1 MAPPG
6 KTSFSVVRK
15 KTPFQKAKAE
25 EELKRKRHAE
35 EAAKLY
41 DEFAASFEADKK
53 PRGMNFV
60 SAGTQAAGSRP
71 GEEVADDGRREAY
84 VPPNAPPAVAEASE
98 AIART
103 LETASTSTP
112 MGTGSMKPSGGGKS
126 RETPRDR
133 RAHGGDDREA
143 AGARARAARGARRR
157 RR

>member
-60 SAGTQAAGSRP
+60 SAGTQAAGLAPARRWRTTAGVKRTSRP
-71 GEEVADDGRREAY
+71 TPLPLSRKRPRRSRGRLR
-84 VPPNAPPAVAEASE
+84 
-98 AIART
+98 R
-103 LETASTSTP
+103 
-112 MGTGSMKPSGGGKS
+112 
-126 RETPRDR
+126 PRHR
-133 RAHGGDDREA
+133 RRW
-143 AGARARAARGARRR
+143 ARGR
-157 RR
+157 

>member
-53 PRGMNFV
+53 PRGMNS
-60 SAGTQAAGSRP
+60 SAR
-71 GEEVADDGRREAY
+71 
-84 VPPNAPPAVAEASE
+84 
-98 AIART
+98 
-103 LETASTSTP
+103 
-112 MGTGSMKPSGGGKS
+112 
-126 RETPRDR
+126 
-133 RAHGGDDREA
+133 
-143 AGARARAARGARRR
+143 ARRR
-157 RR
+157 RGLVPARTWRTMVGVKRTSRL

>member
-71 GEEVADDGRREAY
+71 GE
-84 VPPNAPPAVAEASE
+84 
-98 AIART
+98 
-103 LETASTSTP
+103 
-112 MGTGSMKPSGGGKS
+112 
-126 RETPRDR
+126 
-133 RAHGGDDREA
+133 
-143 AGARARAARGARRR
+143 
-157 RR
+157 